1 MKTMQRLSI
10 ALAASALLLPVGGA
24 HAAPAVTAIQPGA
37 NVVIGPNS
45 CTLNFVFE
53 TTTKKYIGT
62 AGHCGNVGQIAKSS
76 SPTKDIG
83 PIVYSENSGAP
94 GIDFALIE
102 IDPVRWSEI
111 QPSVRSYGGPVGA
124 TNAAETSTGD
134 IVLVTGY
141 GVGFSL
147 TSTTRDRSGVLISDN
162 ANEYVTDMVAVNGD
176 SGGPVLHS
184 KTGKALGTV
193 SRYNL
198 PLSTDIG
205 PTVERILAKLRN
217 NGYASLQLVTAPYS
231 P

>member
-1 MKTMQRLSI
+1 MQRLTI
-10 ALAASALLLPVGGA
+10 ALAATALMLPLGGA

-37 NVVIGPNS
+37 NVVIGSNS

-53 TTTKKYIGT
+53 TATKKYIGT
-62 AGHCGNVGQIAKSS
+62 AGHCGTVGKIAKSS
-76 SPTKDIG
+76 SPSKDIG

-102 IDPVRWSEI
+102 IDSSRWSEI
-111 QPSVRSYGGPVGA
+111 QPAVRTYGGPVGA
-124 TNAAETSTGD
+124 TTPSETDVGD
-134 IVLVTGY
+134 VVLVTGY
-141 GVGFSL
+141 GLGFSL
-147 TSTTRDRSGVLISDN
+147 TPTTRDRAGVLVQDN
-162 ANEYVTDMVAVNGD
+162 ANEYVTNMVAVNGD

-217 NGYASLQLVTAPYS
+217 NGYPSLQLVTAPYT